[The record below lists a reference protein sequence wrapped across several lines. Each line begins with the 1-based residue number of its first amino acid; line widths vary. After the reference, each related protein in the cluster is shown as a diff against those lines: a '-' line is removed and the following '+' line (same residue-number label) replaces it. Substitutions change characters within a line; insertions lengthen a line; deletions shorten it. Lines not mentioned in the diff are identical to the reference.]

1 MDARPTDPALW
12 SARDQAATIAS
23 GDLASRELLD
33 HLLRR
38 IERLDG
44 AVNSVVTLD
53 VERASVAAAAADDAV
68 AARRPLGPLHGLPIT
83 VKDAIETAGIRST
96 GGAIELADHVPAADA
111 PVVASLRGTGAVVF
125 GKTNLPRWS
134 GDLQTFNGLFGTTNN
149 PWDRTLT
156 PGGSSGGAAAAVAMG
171 FTSFETGTDIGG
183 SIRLPS
189 AFCGVFGHKPSWGLV
204 PTHGYL
210 DSIGGG
216 RTEADVNVF
225 GPIARSADD
234 LDLLLSVMAGPAPD
248 RAPAWRLDLPPA
260 GEIDPRR
267 LRVAAWLDD
276 PWCPTGRAELV
287 ALEAAA
293 AAFESAG
300 ATVDRDARPALGLA
314 EASPPNG
321 ALVSVAI
328 SPSLSDVEF
337 ADALPHLGDRGMAMR
352 HRDWLAADRVR
363 ADHRQRWAS
372 FFERWDVLL
381 CPVAPSTAFPHTQ
394 DGIIPTRRV
403 TIDGVDRPYTDMIA
417 WTVLIGGVYLP
428 STVVPVGAT
437 PTGVP
442 VGVQVVG
449 PYLHD
454 RRTIAVAGM
463 LGELTRG
470 YVPPPAAL
478 ARA

>member
-1 MDARPTDPALW
+1 MNTRSADPALW
-12 SARDQAATIAS
+12 SAREQAEAIAS
-23 GDLASRELLD
+23 GELASRELLER
-33 HLLRR
+33 LLER
-38 IERLDG
+38 IDRLDG
-44 AVNSVVTLD
+44 EVNAVVTLD
-53 VERASVAAAAADDAV
+53 VDRARAMAATADTAV
-68 AARRPLGPLHGLPIT
+68 VARRPLPPLHGLPIT
-83 VKDAIETAGIRST
+83 VKDAIETAGLRST
-96 GGAIELADHVPAADA
+96 GGAIELADHVPDADA
-111 PVVASLRGTGAVVF
+111 PVVASLRAAGAVVF

-134 GDLQTFNGLFGTTNN
+134 GDLQTFNEMFGTTTN
-149 PWDRTLT
+149 PWDASLT

-189 AFCGVFGHKPSWGLV
+189 AFCGVFGHKPSWGIV

-210 DSIGGG
+210 DSVDGG

-225 GPIARSADD
+225 GPLARSAAD

-260 GEIDPRR
+260 DGIDPRR

-276 PWCPTGRAELV
+276 PWCPTGRDELA

-300 ATVDRDARPALGLA
+300 ATIDRDARPALTLA
-314 EASPPNG
+314 EAAPPNG

-328 SPSLSDVEF
+328 SPSLSDHEF
-337 ADALPHLGDRGMAMR
+337 VAALPHLGDRGLAMR
-352 HRDWLAADRVR
+352 HRDWLSADRLR
-363 ADHRQRWAS
+363 AEHRQRWAT
-372 FFERWDVLL
+372 FFEHWDVLL
-381 CPVAPSTAFPHTQ
+381 CPVAPAVAFPHTQ
-394 DGIIPTRRV
+394 DGIISTRRL

-437 PTGVP
+437 PAGIP
-442 VGVQVVG
+442 VGIQVVG

-454 RRTIAVAGM
+454 RRTIAVAGL

-478 ARA
+478 T